1 MRTEVIQ
8 AKIGT
13 GSESHPYL
21 VDDRPQRPV
30 QNLFT
35 HFLSRI
41 ETRVRFPF
49 SVPMT
54 ATGPTILV
62 VDDTPA
68 NLSVLLDL
76 LTGAGLAVLVADS
89 GERALLQ
96 VSHRRPD
103 LILLD
108 AMMPGLNGFET
119 CRRLRSDPATSE
131 LPVLFMTALTDTA
144 ARLAGFAAGAVD
156 YITKPFEPEEVLA
169 RLRVQLEMQRL
180 RRALEAEVRLRQSAE
195 AKLER
200 SLSQAVLVIES
211 DGHLVFCAHRARELL
226 DRYLGDFDPEVPL
239 PPALLGGQPISHPS
253 GPVCLRARRFAEA
266 GYDGGDQGPTVLLL
280 REEAPDPSAILV
292 DALGLTEREAEV
304 LYWVAQGKT
313 SPEIA
318 IILGSALK
326 TVKKHLQ
333 RVYEKLGVETRTAA
347 ALRAS
352 EILNHHG
359 TN

>member
-1 MRTEVIQ
+1 MHDL
-8 AKIGT
+8 A
-13 GSESHPYL
+13 P
-21 VDDRPQRPV
+21 
-30 QNLFT
+30 
-35 HFLSRI
+35 
-41 ETRVRFPF
+41 PF
-49 SVPMT
+49 SSAEVS
-54 ATGPTILV
+54 AHPTVLV

-76 LTGAGLAVLVADS
+76 LTGAGFAVLVADS

-108 AMMPGLNGFET
+108 AMMPGMDGFET
-119 CRRLRSDPATSE
+119 CRRLKAGPLTRD

-156 YITKPFEPEEVLA
+156 YISKPFEPEEVLA
-169 RLRVQLEMQRL
+169 RLRAHLELQRL

-195 AKLER
+195 TELEE
-200 SLSQAVLVIES
+200 SLAQAVLVADPEGRI
-211 DGHLVFCAHRARELL
+211 VFCTWRAHELL
-226 DRYLGDFDPEVPL
+226 TRHLEDFDPEEALPL
-239 PPALLGGQPISHPS
+239 ALLSGEPLSRPPSPIR
-253 GPVCLRARRFAEA
+253 LRVRRFAESTA
-266 GYDGGDQGPTVLLL
+266 RADESGLAVLLL
-280 REEAPDPSAILV
+280 EEEAPDPSLGLLG
-292 DALGLTEREAEV
+292 ALGLTERESEV

-318 IILGSALK
+318 IILGAALK

-333 RVYEKLGVETRTAA
+333 HVYEKLGVETRTAA

-352 EILNHHG
+352 EVLQRNAVY
-359 TN
+359 

>member
-1 MRTEVIQ
+1 
-8 AKIGT
+8 
-13 GSESHPYL
+13 
-21 VDDRPQRPV
+21 
-30 QNLFT
+30 
-35 HFLSRI
+35 
-41 ETRVRFPF
+41 
-49 SVPMT
+49 MT
-54 ATGPTILV
+54 TTGPTILV
-62 VDDTPA
+62 VDDNPA

-76 LTGAGLAVLVADS
+76 LTGAGFAVLVADS

-108 AMMPGLNGFET
+108 AMMPGLDGFET

-131 LPVLFMTALTDTA
+131 LPILFMTALTDTA
-144 ARLAGFAAGAVD
+144 AKLAGFAAGAVD
-156 YITKPFEPEEVLA
+156 YISKPFEPEEVLA

-200 SLSQAVLVIES
+200 SLSQAVLVVES
-211 DGHLVFCAHRARELL
+211 DGRLIFCAHRARELL
-226 DRYLGDFDPEVPL
+226 NRYLGELDPDAPL
-239 PPALLGGQPISHPS
+239 PPALLGGQPIPCPP
-253 GPVCLRARRFAEA
+253 GPISLRARRFAEDSHDRNDEA
-266 GYDGGDQGPTVLLL
+266 LTVLLL
-280 REEAPDPSAILV
+280 REEAPDPGAVLV
-292 DALGLTEREAEV
+292 HALGLTEREAEV

-347 ALRAS
+347 ALQAS

>member
-1 MRTEVIQ
+1 
-8 AKIGT
+8 
-13 GSESHPYL
+13 
-21 VDDRPQRPV
+21 
-30 QNLFT
+30 
-35 HFLSRI
+35 
-41 ETRVRFPF
+41 
-49 SVPMT
+49 MT
-54 ATGPTILV
+54 PASPTILV
-62 VDDTPA
+62 VDDIPA

-76 LTGAGLAVLVADS
+76 LTGAGFAVLVADS

-108 AMMPGLNGFET
+108 AMMPGLDGFGT
-119 CRRLRSDPATSE
+119 CRRLKSDPATSD

-156 YITKPFEPEEVLA
+156 YISKPFEPEEVLA
-169 RLRVQLEMQRL
+169 RLRVQLEMQQL

-195 AKLER
+195 AQLER
-200 SLSQAVLVIES
+200 SLSQAVLVVEA
-211 DGHLVFCAHRARELL
+211 DGRLVFCARRARELL
-226 DRYLGDFDPEVPL
+226 NHYLGGPDPDAPL
-239 PPALLGGQPISHPS
+239 PPALLEGRPVSRPP
-253 GPVCLRARRFAEA
+253 GPVCLRARRFAET
-266 GYDGGDQGPTVLLL
+266 GRDGDEEALTVLLL
-280 REEAPDPSAILV
+280 REEAPDPSLMLV
-292 DALGLTEREAEV
+292 NALSLTGREAEV

-352 EILNHHG
+352 EILNQHG
-359 TN
+359 AD

>member
-1 MRTEVIQ
+1 MT
-8 AKIGT
+8 
-13 GSESHPYL
+13 SS
-21 VDDRPQRPV
+21 
-30 QNLFT
+30 
-35 HFLSRI
+35 
-41 ETRVRFPF
+41 
-49 SVPMT
+49 SVAPT
-54 ATGPTILV
+54 AATVLV
-62 VDDTPA
+62 VDDIPA

-76 LTGAGLAVLVADS
+76 LTGAGFVVLVADS

-108 AMMPGLNGFET
+108 AMMPGLDGFET
-119 CRRLRSDPATSE
+119 CRRLKSDPATRD

-144 ARLAGFAAGAVD
+144 ARLAGFVAGAVD
-156 YITKPFEPEEVLA
+156 YISKPFEPEEVLA

-180 RRALEAEVRLRQSAE
+180 RRSLEAEVCLRQSAE
-195 AKLER
+195 AQLER
-200 SLSQAVLVIES
+200 SLSQAVLVVES
-211 DGHLVFCAHRARELL
+211 DGHLVFCARRARELL
-226 DRYLGDFDPEVPL
+226 SRYLDDFDPEAPL
-239 PPALLGGQPISHPS
+239 PRKLLGGQPVSCSP
-253 GPVCLRARRFAEA
+253 GPVCLRARRFAESCH
-266 GYDGGDQGPTVLLL
+266 DGDEEALTVLLL
-280 REEAPDPSAILV
+280 REEAPDPSLMLV
-292 DALGLTEREAEV
+292 NALGLTEREAEV

-352 EILNHHG
+352 EILNEHG
-359 TN
+359 SC

>member
-1 MRTEVIQ
+1 
-8 AKIGT
+8 
-13 GSESHPYL
+13 
-21 VDDRPQRPV
+21 
-30 QNLFT
+30 
-35 HFLSRI
+35 
-41 ETRVRFPF
+41 
-49 SVPMT
+49 MT
-54 ATGPTILV
+54 AASPTILI
-62 VDDTPA
+62 VDDIPA

-76 LTGAGLAVLVADS
+76 LTGAGFAVLVADS

-96 VSHRRPD
+96 ISHRRPD

-108 AMMPGLNGFET
+108 AMMPGLDGFET
-119 CRRLRSDPATSE
+119 CRRLRSDPANSD
-131 LPVLFMTALTDTA
+131 LPILFMTALTDTA

-156 YITKPFEPEEVLA
+156 YISKPFEPEEVLA

-180 RRALEAEVRLRQSAE
+180 RRAVEAEVRLRQSAE

-200 SLSQAVLVIES
+200 SLSQAVLVVES
-211 DGHLVFCAHRARELL
+211 DGHLVFCARRARELL
-226 DRYLGDFDPEVPL
+226 SRYLGEFDPDAPL
-239 PPALLGGQPISHPS
+239 PGTLLGGQPISCPP

-266 GYDGGDQGPTVLLL
+266 GHDSDDEALTVFLLG
-280 REEAPDPSAILV
+280 EEAPDPSSMLV
-292 DALGLTEREAEV
+292 KALGLTEREAEV

-359 TN
+359 TSYMPDAS